1 MTANDELRY
10 FKTHDGLRLAYRV
23 VGAGS
28 PTVIAPAM
36 GWIAEDLRPLGNQ
49 RAMVFFDIPGN
60 GPSDPATDDQ
70 VGYERDVD
78 DVEALRWTL
87 GLDRIAL
94 FGWSYH
100 GAVSV
105 GYARRHRE
113 RVERI
118 VLTAPLAP
126 RAQPHWNSYLQSF
139 SRTLDLDVLQRLERE
154 RKAGLPERDPEAW
167 CALHN
172 ELILRVYVQD
182 PACLERM
189 KSVPCAAPNLD
200 PELINRQMLRIIDGM
215 GEYDWRAELQSLDC
229 PVLIVHGDRD
239 PVPVA
244 GSYEWA
250 EALPN
255 ARLEV
260 FEDCG
265 HLPWLEQ
272 PDRFFPL
279 VQEFLADGSTA

>member
-1 MTANDELRY
+1 MTDSAELRY

-23 VGAGS
+23 VGNGT
-28 PTVIAPAM
+28 PQVLAPAM
-36 GWIAEDLRPLGNQ
+36 GWIGEDLAPLADE
-49 RAMVFFDIPGN
+49 RTMIFFDIPGN
-60 GPSDPATDDQ
+60 GPSDQATDEQ
-70 VGYERDVD
+70 VGYERDVHD
-78 DVEALRWTL
+78 LEALRWTL
-87 GLDRIAL
+87 GLDKIAL

-100 GAVSV
+100 GAVSI
-105 GYARRHRE
+105 GYARRHPE

-118 VLTAPLAP
+118 VLAGPLAP
-126 RAQPHWNSYLQSF
+126 RAQPHWNSYLQNF
-139 SRTLDLDVLQRLERE
+139 SRTLDLDILGRLENE
-154 RKAGLPERDPEAW
+154 RKAGLAERDPEAW

-172 ELILRVYVQD
+172 ELILRVYVHD
-182 PACLERM
+182 AACLPNM
-189 KSVPCAAPNLD
+189 KSVPCAPPNQD

-215 GEYDWRAELQSLDC
+215 GNYDWRPELKTLDC
-229 PVLIVHGDRD
+229 PILIIHGKHD
-239 PVPVA
+239 PVPVE
-244 GSYEWA
+244 GSYDWA

-279 VQEFLADGSTA
+279 VREFLAEGSSA